1 MKSAQLRRSITS
13 KNSSIKFIDSFLNLS
28 AQICKSI
35 DQQKIYKVIEIIK
48 KIQKK
53 NGRIFFIGV
62 GGSAGNTSH
71 AVNDFR
77 KLLNIE
83 CYSATDNVSEITA
96 RTNDEGWDTVFNK
109 YLEVSKINKNDLLFV
124 FSVGGGNFK
133 KKVSINLINGM
144 KYAHKKKLK
153 IISFLGRND
162 GYAAKNSDVA
172 IIIPNSN
179 INLITPIAETFQALL
194 WHLLVS
200 HPDLQKNKTKW

>member
-1 MKSAQLRRSITS
+1 MNSKETS
-13 KNSSIKFIDSFLNLS
+13 KQFINSFLALS
-28 AQICKSI
+28 SKVSDSL
-35 DQQKIYKVIEIIK
+35 DQSKIYKVVELIK
-48 KIQKK
+48 NVQKK

-83 CYSATDNVSEITA
+83 CYSATDNISEITA
-96 RTNDEGWDTVFNK
+96 RTNDEGWETIFQK
-109 YLEVSKINKNDLLFV
+109 YLEVSRISVKDILFI
-124 FSVGGGNFK
+124 FSVGGGSIR
-133 KKVSINLINGM
+133 KKVSINLINAI
-144 KYAHKKKLK
+144 KYAHKKKSK

-162 GYAAKNSDVA
+162 GYAATHSDVS
-172 IIIPNSN
+172 IIIPNYDSK
-179 INLITPIAETFQALL
+179 LITPISESFQVIL